1 LKGGNILDKNLMSAV
16 EERNVLHIKSALTSI
31 TLKDRNFSTGE
42 FDEGLRYVESKNIA
56 GLYDDFDG
64 EELKPESEW
73 NQDYWT
79 YINVSL
85 VDNFCKERIDLLKK
99 IGRKIY
105 PVQQK
110 TVTPPTGSPVQKKNQ
125 QSTSN
130 KYPST
135 NQTSGRSRRT
145 KSAGLPLSLKAAGAV
160 VATGAGFLVG
170 GPAVGISVAVLAGGA
185 IAWTNKNK

>member
-1 LKGGNILDKNLMSAV
+1 MDKNLMSAV

-105 PVQQK
+105 PVQSTQK
-110 TVTPPTGSPVQKKNQ
+110 TVTPPTGSSAQKKNQ
-125 QSTSN
+125 TQSQHYGTG
-130 KYPST
+130 
-135 NQTSGRSRRT
+135 QTRSRTRG
-145 KSAGLPLSLKAAGAV
+145 SAGTGLPAEIKTVGGAV
-160 VATGAGFLVG
+160 VAGVVGAVIG
-170 GPAVGISVAVLAGGA
+170 GPAVGVGVAVLAGGA

>member
-1 LKGGNILDKNLMSAV
+1 MDKNLIAAV

-105 PVQQK
+105 PVQSTQK
-110 TVTPPTGSPVQKKNQ
+110 IVTPPTGSSVQKKIRRN
-125 QSTSN
+125 
-130 KYPST
+130 PSIME
-135 NQTSGRSRRT
+135 QVKRGVERGVRQVRDCLLKSRR
-145 KSAGLPLSLKAAGAV
+145 
-160 VATGAGFLVG
+160 
-170 GPAVGISVAVLAGGA
+170 
-185 IAWTNKNK
+185 

>member
-1 LKGGNILDKNLMSAV
+1 MDKNLMSAV
-16 EERNVLHIKSALTSI
+16 EERNVLHIRSALTSI

-105 PVQQK
+105 PVQSTPKPISQP
-110 TVTPPTGSPVQKKNQ
+110 TVSTPTVQKKNQ
-125 QSTSN
+125 TQSQRYGTG
-130 KYPST
+130 
-135 NQTSGRSRRT
+135 QTRSRTRG
-145 KSAGLPLSLKAAGAV
+145 SAGTGLPAEIKTVGGAV
-160 VATGAGFLVG
+160 VAGVVGAVIG
-170 GPAVGISVAVLAGGA
+170 GPVVGVGVAVLAGGA